1 MKFDLEG
8 HDLIAIYGAEKTI
21 KKYNPII
28 LFEFSKMII
37 DHPHYKKE
45 IFQLFLKKNNLIIAD
60 LRKKIHSIAQLHT
73 HISKLGPNHDTIGNF
88 ILAKKNNLKKIKLPK

>member
-1 MKFDLEG
+1 MIMKFDLEG

-45 IFQLFLKKNNLIIAD
+45 IFQSFLK
-60 LRKKIHSIAQLHT
+60 
-73 HISKLGPNHDTIGNF
+73 
-88 ILAKKNNLKKIKLPK
+88 IK